1 MSLLELPF
9 SDPFELNF
17 CSFNQNY
24 VTLNFSVFIVFFQKV
39 IYKVMKGNHQ
49 QSSVLSALSNE
60 HLVPLANVDDIFND
74 YTGKNIPFI
83 RYLVDDKNID
93 GKKIAAILSNKFGY
107 PYIQLANFDTTLVP
121 EGVRNEKLIQ
131 KHNALPLFLRGKVL
145 FVAMSDPTNLDALE
159 EIQFNTGYSTELIL
173 TDELGLQA
181 CIEKVL
187 EDESDALDIT
197 DIDSEELSGLEVQE
211 DKKDD
216 DVGTGEDDAP
226 IVVFINK
233 ILLDA
238 IKKGASD
245 LHFEPYEKSF
255 RIRFRIDGILTEI
268 ARPPVALSSR
278 MSARLKVMSKLDIA
292 ERRVPQ
298 DGRIKLALSKKK
310 SIDFRVSTLPTMWGE
325 KIVMRIL
332 DSSSAMLGIDM
343 LGYEAAQK
351 QIYMEA
357 LEQPQGMIL
366 VTGPTGSGKTVS
378 LYTGLNI
385 LNTEE
390 RNISTAE
397 DPVEINLEGINQ
409 VQINNRAG
417 LTFPSALRSFL
428 RQDPDIVMVGEIR
441 DLETAEIAIKAAQTG
456 HLVLSTLHTNSAA
469 ETLTRLLNM
478 GVPSYNV
485 ASSVSIIIAQRLARR
500 LCPQCKTHESLSQ
513 IQLAEQGFPADKL
526 SEIKLF
532 KPVGCEQCT
541 GGYKGRVGI
550 YEVIKISAKI
560 SSIIMEGGN
569 SLDIAT
575 QCQKEGFNNLRQS
588 GLQKAMS
595 GMTSLKEINRV
606 TSAE

>member
-1 MSLLELPF
+1 
-9 SDPFELNF
+9 
-17 CSFNQNY
+17 
-24 VTLNFSVFIVFFQKV
+24 
-39 IYKVMKGNHQ
+39 
-49 QSSVLSALSNE
+49 
-60 HLVPLANVDDIFND
+60 
-74 YTGKNIPFI
+74 
-83 RYLVDDKNID
+83 
-93 GKKIAAILSNKFGY
+93 
-107 PYIQLANFDTTLVP
+107 
-121 EGVRNEKLIQ
+121 
-131 KHNALPLFLRGKVL
+131 
-145 FVAMSDPTNLDALE
+145 MSDPTNLDALE

-173 TDELGLQA
+173 CDEESLQS

-187 EDESDALDIT
+187 EDESSALDIS
-197 DIDSEELSGLEVQE
+197 DIDAEELAGIDVEESR
-211 DKKDD
+211 KDD
-216 DVGTGEDDAP
+216 DNSSNEDDAP

-255 RIRFRIDGILTEI
+255 RIRFRIDGILAEI
-268 ARPPVALSSR
+268 ARPPVSLSSR
-278 MSARLKVMSKLDIA
+278 MAARLKVMSKLDIA

-343 LGYEAAQK
+343 LGYEPEQK
-351 QIYMEA
+351 KIYMDA
-357 LEQPQGMIL
+357 LDQPQGMIL

-385 LNTEE
+385 LNTQE

-441 DLETAEIAIKAAQTG
+441 DLETAEISIKAAQTG

-500 LCPQCKTHESLSQ
+500 LCPQCKEEEPLSEM
-513 IQLAEQGFPADKL
+513 QLAEQGFPADRL
-526 SEIKLF
+526 NEIKLF
-532 KPVGCEQCT
+532 KPVGCTHCT

-550 YEVIKISAKI
+550 YEVIKISPTIA
-560 SSIIMEGGN
+560 SIIMEGGN

-575 QCQKEGFNNLRQS
+575 QCQKEGYNNLRQS
-588 GLQKAMS
+588 GLIKAMS
-595 GMTSLKEINRV
+595 GMTSLAEINRV
-606 TSAE
+606 TSA

>member
-1 MSLLELPF
+1 
-9 SDPFELNF
+9 
-17 CSFNQNY
+17 
-24 VTLNFSVFIVFFQKV
+24 
-39 IYKVMKGNHQ
+39 MKGLHQ
-49 QSSVLSALSNE
+49 QSSLLSALAKNHIVSDE
-60 HLVPLANVDDIFND
+60 QVDEISSGFIQQ
-74 YTGKNIPFI
+74 KKPFVK
-83 RYLVDDKNID
+83 YLVEDKNYSA
-93 GKKIAAILSNKFGY
+93 KHIAQVLAKSFGH
-107 PYIQLANFDTTLVP
+107 PYIDLSAFDTTLVP
-121 EGVRNEKLIQ
+121 EGVRNEKLIR
-131 KHNALPLFLRGKVL
+131 KHHALPLYLKGKIL
-145 FVAMSDPTNLDALE
+145 YIACSDPTNLDALE
-159 EIQFNTGYSTELIL
+159 EIQFNTGYTTELVIA
-173 TDELGLQA
+173 DEQSLQDT
-181 CIEKVL
+181 IEKVL
-187 EDESDALDIT
+187 EDESDALDIS
-197 DIDSEELSGLEVQE
+197 DIDSDELAGIDVEEERS
-211 DKKDD
+211 DD
-216 DVGTGEDDAP
+216 DAVGGDKEDAP
-226 IVVFINK
+226 IVVYINK

-245 LHFEPYEKSF
+245 LHFEPYERAY

-268 ARPPVALSSR
+268 AKPPVALASR
-278 MSARLKVMSKLDIA
+278 MAARLKVMSKLDIA

-343 LGYEAAQK
+343 LGYEHEQK
-351 QIYMEA
+351 AIYTEA
-357 LEQPQGMIL
+357 LDQPQGMIL

-385 LNTEE
+385 LNTPE

-409 VQINNRAG
+409 VQINTKAG

-456 HLVLSTLHTNSAA
+456 HLVLSTLHTNSAP

-500 LCPQCKTHESLSQ
+500 LCMACKEEEHIPDAELLSQ
-513 IQLAEQGFPADKL
+513 GYTREQLPDV
-526 SEIKLF
+526 KLF

-550 YEVIKISAKI
+550 YEVVKISEAM

-569 SLDIAT
+569 SLDIAA
-575 QCQKEGFNNLRQS
+575 QCQKEGYNNLRQS
-588 GLQKAMS
+588 GLLKAMH
-595 GMTSLKEINRV
+595 GVTSLEEVNRV
-606 TSAE
+606 TSG

>member
-1 MSLLELPF
+1 
-9 SDPFELNF
+9 
-17 CSFNQNY
+17 
-24 VTLNFSVFIVFFQKV
+24 
-39 IYKVMKGNHQ
+39 MKGIHQ
-49 QSSVLSALSNE
+49 QSSLLSALSKQNIIPQE
-60 HLVPLANVDDIFND
+60 ALDNISADFIQQDKSLIRHLVE
-74 YTGKNIPFI
+74 
-83 RYLVDDKNID
+83 DKHYNAH
-93 GKKIAAILSNKFGY
+93 KIASVLSKSFGY
-107 PYIQLANFDTTLVP
+107 PLIDLKQFDTSLVP
-121 EGVRNEKLIQ
+121 EGIRNEKLIR
-131 KHNALPLFLRGKVL
+131 KHNALPLYLRGKVL
-145 FVAMSDPTNLDALE
+145 FVAMSDPTDMDALE
-159 EIQFNTGYSTELIL
+159 DIQFNTGFSTELVVV
-173 TDELGLQA
+173 DELSLQA
-181 CIEKVL
+181 TIDVVL
-187 EDESDALDIT
+187 ESESEALDISE
-197 DIDSEELSGLEVQE
+197 IDADELSGIEVQE
-211 DKKDD
+211 DREEDSS
-216 DVGTGEDDAP
+216 TGEGDDAP
-226 IVVFINK
+226 IVVYINK

-245 LHFEPYEKSF
+245 LHFEPYEQSF

-268 ARPPVALSSR
+268 AKPPVALSSR
-278 MSARLKVMSKLDIA
+278 MAARLKVMSKLDIA

-343 LGYEAAQK
+343 LGYEPAQK
-351 QIYMEA
+351 KIYTEA
-357 LEQPQGMIL
+357 LAQPQGMIL

-385 LNTEE
+385 LNTAE

-409 VQINNRAG
+409 VQINTRAG

-478 GVPSYNV
+478 GVPAYNV

-500 LCPQCKTHESLSQ
+500 LCNQCKTEED
-513 IQLAEQGFPADKL
+513 IPEDQLIELDFPADKIG
-526 SEIKLF
+526 SFKLF
-532 KPVGCEQCT
+532 KAVGCDECT

-550 YEVIKISAKI
+550 YEVIKISSEI

-569 SLDIAT
+569 SLDISR
-575 QCQKEGFNNLRQS
+575 QCQKEGYNNLRQS
-588 GLQKAMS
+588 GILKAMN
-595 GMTSLKEINRV
+595 GVTSLEEINRV
-606 TSAE
+606 TAG

>member
-1 MSLLELPF
+1 
-9 SDPFELNF
+9 
-17 CSFNQNY
+17 
-24 VTLNFSVFIVFFQKV
+24 
-39 IYKVMKGNHQ
+39 MKGSHQ
-49 QSSVLSALSNE
+49 QSSLLSALTKQ
-60 HLVPLANVDDIFND
+60 HLVPPDKVDEINSGFVSQS
-74 YTGKNIPFI
+74 KPFI
-83 RYLVDDKNID
+83 RYLVEDKHYH
-93 GKKIAAILSNKFGY
+93 GPTIAQILSKSFGY
-107 PYIQLANFDTTLVP
+107 PHIDLSTFDTTLVP
-121 EGVRNEKLIQ
+121 EGVRNEKLIR
-131 KHNALPLFLRGKVL
+131 KHNALPLYLRGKVL
-145 FVAMSDPTNLDALE
+145 FIAMSDPTNIDALE

-173 TDELGLQA
+173 TDESSLQA

-187 EDESDALDIT
+187 EAESDSLDI
-197 DIDSEELSGLEVQE
+197 DELDAEELSGIEVQDTQE
-211 DKKDD
+211 EEKSSGPEK
-216 DVGTGEDDAP
+216 DDAP
-226 IVVFINK
+226 IVVYINK

-245 LHFEPYEKSF
+245 LHFEPYEKSY
-255 RIRFRIDGILTEI
+255 RIRFRIDGILAEI
-268 ARPPVALSSR
+268 AKPPVALSSR
-278 MSARLKVMSKLDIA
+278 MAARLKVMSKLDIA

-332 DSSSAMLGIDM
+332 DSSSAMLGIEM
-343 LGYEAAQK
+343 LGYEADQK
-351 QIYMEA
+351 KIYMDA
-357 LEQPQGMIL
+357 LDQPQGMIL

-385 LNTEE
+385 LNTQE

-469 ETLTRLLNM
+469 ETLTRLSNM
-478 GVPSYNV
+478 GVPAYNV

-500 LCPQCKTHESLSQ
+500 LCPQCKEEEVLSQ
-513 IQLAEQGFPADKL
+513 EQLEDQGFLPEQI

-532 KPVGCEQCT
+532 KPVGCDHCT
-541 GGYKGRVGI
+541 KGYKGRVGV
-550 YEVIKISAKI
+550 YEVIKISPPTAR
-560 SSIIMEGGN
+560 IIMDGG
-569 SLDIAT
+569 SALDIAQQFQT
-575 QCQKEGFNNLRQS
+575 EGFNNLRQS
-588 GLQKAMS
+588 GLVKATK
-595 GMTSLKEINRV
+595 GVTSLEEINRI
-606 TSAE
+606 TTA

>member
-1 MSLLELPF
+1 MIGS
-9 SDPFELNF
+9 
-17 CSFNQNY
+17 
-24 VTLNFSVFIVFFQKV
+24 
-39 IYKVMKGNHQ
+39 HQ
-49 QSSVLSALSNE
+49 QSSVLTALSKQNLISVNE
-60 HLVPLANVDDIFND
+60 FEDITND
-74 YTGKNIPFI
+74 FSGQKIPFI
-83 RYLVDDKNID
+83 RYLIEHKKID
-93 GKKIAAILSNKFGY
+93 GEQIAKTLSKSFGY
-107 PYIQLANFDTTLVP
+107 PQIRLNNFDTSLIP
-121 EGVRNEKLIQ
+121 EGIRNERLIL
-131 KHNALPLFLRGKVL
+131 KHNALPIFLRGKVL
-145 FVAMSDPTNLDALE
+145 FIAMSDPTDLNALE

-173 TDELGLQA
+173 CDEKSLQA

-187 EDESDALDIT
+187 EDDNDALDIT
-197 DIDSEELSGLEVQE
+197 DLDSSELADIEVEENYTEENNS
-211 DKKDD
+211 
-216 DVGTGEDDAP
+216 TEDDAP

-245 LHFEPYEKSF
+245 LHFEPYEKTF
-255 RIRFRIDGILTEI
+255 RIRFRVDGILTEV
-268 ARPPVALSSR
+268 ARPPVNLASR

-298 DGRIKLALSKKK
+298 DGRIKLVLSQKK

-343 LGYEAAQK
+343 LGYEPEQK
-351 QIYMEA
+351 EIYMDA

-385 LNTEE
+385 LNTQE

-500 LCPQCKTHESLSQ
+500 LCPQCKEEEHLTEA
-513 IQLAEQGFPADKL
+513 QLAEQGFPMGSL

-532 KPVGCEQCT
+532 KAIGCSHCSA
-541 GGYKGRVGI
+541 GYKGRVGI
-550 YEVIKISAKI
+550 YEVIKISPKI
-560 SSIIMEGGN
+560 ASIIMEGGN

-575 QCQKEGFNNLRQS
+575 QCQKEGYNNLRQS
-588 GLQKAMS
+588 GLKKAMS
-595 GMTSLKEINRV
+595 GMTSLAEINRV
-606 TSAE
+606 TSS

>member
-1 MSLLELPF
+1 
-9 SDPFELNF
+9 
-17 CSFNQNY
+17 
-24 VTLNFSVFIVFFQKV
+24 
-39 IYKVMKGNHQ
+39 MKGLHQ
-49 QSSVLSALSNE
+49 QSSVLSALSK
-60 HLVPLANVDDIFND
+60 HQLVPSEQVEKISADFIRQ
-74 YTGKNIPFI
+74 KKPFV
-83 RYLVDDKNID
+83 RYLVEDKKFSASNI
-93 GKKIAAILSNKFGY
+93 ANILSRSFGY
-107 PYIQLANFDTTLVP
+107 PLIDLSNFDTSLVP
-121 EGVRNEKLIQ
+121 DGIRNEKLIR

-159 EIQFNTGYSTELIL
+159 EIQFNTGFSTELIL
-173 TDELGLQA
+173 ANESALTT
-181 CIEKVL
+181 CIEKIL
-187 EDESDALDIT
+187 EEDSDALDIS
-197 DIDSEELSGLEVQE
+197 DMDAEELAGIDVQDEQHEE
-211 DKKDD
+211 DNTA
-216 DVGTGEDDAP
+216 TGDKEDAP
-226 IVVFINK
+226 IVVYINK

-238 IKKGASD
+238 IRKGASD
-245 LHFEPYEKSF
+245 LHFEPYEKSY
-255 RIRFRIDGILTEI
+255 RIRFRIDGILTEV
-268 ARPPVALSSR
+268 AKPPVSLSSR
-278 MSARLKVMSKLDIA
+278 MAARLKVMSKLDIA

-343 LGYEAAQK
+343 LGYAPEQK
-351 QIYMEA
+351 QIYMDA
-357 LEQPQGMIL
+357 LAQPQGMIL

-385 LNTEE
+385 LNTDE

-409 VQINNRAG
+409 VQINTKAG

-500 LCPQCKTHESLSQ
+500 LCVQCKEEEHIPQNELLT
-513 IQLAEQGFPADKL
+513 QGFLPEQL
-526 SEIKLF
+526 SNIKLY
-532 KPVGCEQCT
+532 KPVGCDLCT

-550 YEVIKISAKI
+550 YEVIKISDTTANL
-560 SSIIMEGGN
+560 IMSGAN
-569 SLDIAT
+569 SLDIAE
-575 QCQKEGFNNLRQS
+575 QCQKEGYNNLRQS
-588 GLQKAMS
+588 GLEKAAL
-595 GMTSLKEINRV
+595 GVTSLEEINRV
-606 TSAE
+606 TNA

>member
-1 MSLLELPF
+1 
-9 SDPFELNF
+9 
-17 CSFNQNY
+17 
-24 VTLNFSVFIVFFQKV
+24 
-39 IYKVMKGNHQ
+39 MKGSHQ
-49 QSSVLSALSNE
+49 QSSVLSALAKQNLIPPELFDEISDDFKNK
-60 HLVPLANVDDIFND
+60 NV
-74 YTGKNIPFI
+74 PFI
-83 RYLVDDKNID
+83 RYLIDDRSLD
-93 GKKIAAILSNKFGY
+93 GIKIAKVLSKSFGY
-107 PYIQLANFDTTLVP
+107 PQIQLNNFDTSLMP
-121 EGVRNEKLIQ
+121 EGVRNEKLIL
-131 KHNALPLFLRGKVL
+131 KHNALPLYLRGKVL
-145 FVAMSDPTNLDALE
+145 FVAMSDPTNLNALE

-173 TDELGLQA
+173 CDEKSLQS

-187 EDESDALDIT
+187 EDESSALDIS
-197 DIDSEELSGLEVQE
+197 DIDSDELAGIDVEET
-211 DKKDD
+211 KKDD
-216 DVGTGEDDAP
+216 NNGTDEDAP

-255 RIRFRIDGILTEI
+255 RIRFRIDGILAEI
-268 ARPPVALSSR
+268 ARPPVSLAAR
-278 MSARLKVMSKLDIA
+278 MAARLKVMSKLDIA

-298 DGRIKLALSKKK
+298 DGRIKLALSQKK

-343 LGYEAAQK
+343 LGYEPEQK
-351 QIYMEA
+351 QIYMDA

-385 LNTEE
+385 LNTQE

-417 LTFPSALRSFL
+417 LTFPGALRSFL

-441 DLETAEIAIKAAQTG
+441 DLETAEISIKAAQTG

-500 LCPQCKTHESLSQ
+500 LCPQCKEEEVLSET
-513 IQLAEQGFPADKL
+513 QLAEQGFPADKL
-526 SEIKLF
+526 AEITLYKA
-532 KPVGCEQCT
+532 VGCTHCT

-550 YEVIKISAKI
+550 YEVIKISPQIA
-560 SSIIMEGGN
+560 SIIMEGGN

-575 QCQKEGFNNLRQS
+575 QCQKEGYNNLRQS
-588 GLQKAMS
+588 GLQKAMN
-595 GMTSLKEINRV
+595 GMTSLAEINRV
-606 TSAE
+606 TSS